1 MRDAVDEFGQTIVMV
16 THDPYAAPYADRC
29 VPRRRQRRRR
39 SPRRRLATRSWTR
52 WQRWGTDMI
61 GTLARNSLRT
71 RLGRNI
77 FIGLAIMLGVSFV
90 AGSFV
95 LADSMKATFNDLFTE
110 LSENTDLVVRAEL
123 AGVDEM
129 DGAVRDP
136 IDRSLVDEVSAI
148 DGVDLAEGSLGRFA
162 QMLDPR
168 ASRSAPAAPR
178 SSASR
183 GAAKVR

>member
-1 MRDAVDEFGQTIVMV
+1 
-16 THDPYAAPYADRC
+16 
-29 VPRRRQRRRR
+29 
-39 SPRRRLATRSWTR
+39 
-52 WQRWGTDMI
+52 MI
-61 GTLARNSLRT
+61 GTLARKSLRA

-162 QMLDPR
+162 QMLDPE
-168 ASRSAPAAPR
+168 
-178 SSASR
+178 
-183 GAAKVR
+183 G